1 MPIGMDTSDQLARR
15 PGVQR
20 VPSPKLDLFIRKRFL
35 EPEECARLVA
45 LIDAER
51 RPSTIADDSGD
62 GLFRT
67 SETCDLDSSDPD
79 AARGEERVAAATGPY
94 PAHGEPVPGQ
104 RDAQRHVFIANTDN
118 FEPPGSPFAADC
130 SAPGPSPQN
139 NW

>member
-1 MPIGMDTSDQLARR
+1 MPIGMDTADQLSRT

-67 SETCDLDSSDPD
+67 SETCDLDSRDPD
-79 AARGEERVAAATGPY
+79 VARVEERVAAATGD
-94 PAHGEPVPGQ
+94 
-104 RDAQRHVFIANTDN
+104 RTSKRLK
-118 FEPPGSPFAADC
+118 
-130 SAPGPSPQN
+130 PS
-139 NW
+139 

>member
-67 SETCDLDSSDPD
+67 SETCDLDSRDPD
-79 AARGEERVAAATGPY
+79 VARVEERVAAAHGLD
-94 PAHGEPVPGQ
+94 PAHGKPVQGPHSAGGPGVKAPT
-104 RDAQRHVFIANTDN
+104 AQARKRR
-118 FEPPGSPFAADC
+118 G
-130 SAPGPSPQN
+130 
-139 NW
+139 